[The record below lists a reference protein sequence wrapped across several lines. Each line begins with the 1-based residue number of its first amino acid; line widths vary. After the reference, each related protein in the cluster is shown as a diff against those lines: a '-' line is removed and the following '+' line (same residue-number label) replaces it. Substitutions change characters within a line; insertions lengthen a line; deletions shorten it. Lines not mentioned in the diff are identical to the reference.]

1 MAAELLL
8 LASGSPRRRQL
19 LRILVP
25 EFAVGAPDV
34 DEQLQNPIHQDL
46 QRLAID
52 KARAIEHNGM
62 VVAADTVL
70 MLGDQI
76 VGKPTSRPDAVLM
89 LQSLSARTTTV
100 LTALAVLDRQGRITS
115 EVVSTQVRL
124 HPLDT
129 EDIQRYVD
137 TGAADDKA
145 GALEIQDRAAKFVAS
160 TVGCR
165 ANLYGL
171 PLCATSRLLSGAGLQ
186 VQILDNQSC
195 CGRRDL
201 EEYLRVNR

>member
-1 MAAELLL
+1 MSDESLL

-25 EFAVGAPDV
+25 EFAVGTPDV
-34 DEQLQNPIHQDL
+34 DEQLQNPIRQDL

-52 KARAIEHNGM
+52 KARALDHNGM
-62 VVAADTVL
+62 VLAADTVL

-76 VGKPTSRPDAVLM
+76 VGKPTNRANAVLM

-100 LTALAVLDRQGRITS
+100 LTALAVLDRQGRVTS

-124 HPLDT
+124 HPLAT
-129 EDIQRYVD
+129 EDIRRYVD

-145 GALEIQDRAAKFVAS
+145 GALEIQDRAANFVAS

-171 PLCATSRLLSGAGLQ
+171 PLCATSRLLSGAGLD
-186 VQILDNQSC
+186 VAVLDNQTC
-195 CGRRDL
+195 CSRIDL

>member
-1 MAAELLL
+1 MPDESLL

-19 LRILVP
+19 LKVLLP
-25 EFAVGAPDV
+25 EFVVGTPDV

-46 QRLAID
+46 QRLAAD
-52 KARAIEHNGM
+52 KAQALEHDGT
-62 VVAADTVL
+62 VLAADTVL
-70 MLGDQI
+70 LLGDQI
-76 VGKPTSRPDAVLM
+76 VGKPTSRADAVQM
-89 LQSLSARTTTV
+89 LQNLSARTTTV
-100 LTALAVLDRQGRITS
+100 LTALAVLDRQGRVTS
-115 EVVSTQVRL
+115 EVVSTQVTL

-129 EDIQRYVD
+129 GDIRRYVD

-145 GALEIQDRAAKFVAS
+145 GALEIQDRAARFVAS
-160 TVGCR
+160 IVGCR

-171 PLCATSRLLSGAGLQ
+171 PLCATSRLLSGAGLH
-186 VQILDNQSC
+186 VEVLDNQSC